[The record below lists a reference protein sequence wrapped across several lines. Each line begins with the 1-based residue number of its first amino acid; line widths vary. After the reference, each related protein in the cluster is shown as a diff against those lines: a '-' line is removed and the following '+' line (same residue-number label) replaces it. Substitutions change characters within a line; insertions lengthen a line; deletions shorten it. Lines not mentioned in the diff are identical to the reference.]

1 MTTSILRL
9 ELTDQERR
17 SICALLDELLADPR
31 MSDQDVL
38 LDQAHLI
45 AQDLPRR
52 IREVFYDFRLSE
64 SEPVLHIVN
73 SPVLVNGVP
82 PTPTRYIETE
92 PGFRL
97 NDAQILHGLYGSL
110 LGEAFGFSS
119 QRNGSVYNTIVPLP
133 QLADTPNSSSGSTHD
148 FGFHVEDAFHPARG
162 DYIGLVCMRNDE
174 RAPTTIASID
184 GIDTLTAEE
193 LDLLFEPR
201 FRVGHNPIHVTS
213 GIVEE
218 TRQAVLF
225 GSRER
230 PYLKVNFAAL
240 NIDEYEGVEF
250 TALHGLRKYLE
261 DNRVSLVLQSG
272 EYVFIDNYRC
282 AHARDAFEPLFGEGA
297 RWLTRVVF
305 THDLRKSR
313 DMRQSSASRVI
324 VA

>member
-9 ELTDQERR
+9 ELSEPERR
-17 SICALLDELLADPR
+17 SIRTLLGELVADAR

-38 LDQAHLI
+38 LDQAHLL
-45 AQDLPRR
+45 AQNLPRR
-52 IREVFYDFRLSE
+52 VREVFYGFRRAE
-64 SEPVLHIVN
+64 AEPVLHVVN
-73 SPVLVNGVP
+73 SPVLEDGVP
-82 PTPTRYIETE
+82 PTPTRYVETE

-119 QRNGSVYNTIVPLP
+119 QRNGSVYNTIIPLER
-133 QLADTPNSSSGSTHD
+133 LADTPNSSSGSAHD

-162 DYIGLVCMRNDE
+162 DYIGLVCMRNE
-174 RAPTTIASID
+174 EKAPTTIACID

-193 LDLLFEPR
+193 FDLLFEPR
-201 FRVGHNPIHVTS
+201 FRVGHNPIHETS
-213 GIVEE
+213 GVVEE
-218 TRQAVLF
+218 ERQAVLF

-240 NIDEYEGVEF
+240 DINEYEGVEY
-250 TALHGLRKYLE
+250 TALLGLRSYLE
-261 DNRVSLVLQSG
+261 ANRASVVLQTG
-272 EYVFIDNYRC
+272 EYVYIDNYRC
-282 AHARDAFEPLFGEGA
+282 AHARDAFEPLFGERA

-313 DMRQSSASRVI
+313 NMRETSASRVI
-324 VA
+324 AA

>member
-1 MTTSILRL
+1 MTTPILRL
-9 ELTDQERR
+9 VLSEPERR
-17 SICALLDELLADPR
+17 SIRALLDQLVLDPR

-38 LDQAHLI
+38 LDQAHLL

-52 IREVFYDFRLSE
+52 VREVFYGFRLSE
-64 SEPVLHIVN
+64 AEPVLHIVN
-73 SPVLVNGVP
+73 SPVLTDGVP

-133 QLADTPNSSSGSTHD
+133 QLAGTPNSSSGSTHD

-174 RAPTTIASID
+174 KAPTTIASID

-201 FRVGHNPIHVTS
+201 YRVAHNPIHETS
-213 GIVEE
+213 GVVEE
-218 TRQAVLF
+218 QRQAVLF

-240 NIDEYEGVEF
+240 NIDEYSGAEY
-250 TALHGLRKYLE
+250 TALLGLRGYLE
-261 DNRVSLVLQSG
+261 ANRVSVVLRSG
-272 EYVFIDNYRC
+272 EYVYIDNYRC
-282 AHARDAFEPLFGEGA
+282 AHARDAFEPLFGDGA

-313 DMRQSSASRVI
+313 VMRGSAASRVI
-324 VA
+324 AA